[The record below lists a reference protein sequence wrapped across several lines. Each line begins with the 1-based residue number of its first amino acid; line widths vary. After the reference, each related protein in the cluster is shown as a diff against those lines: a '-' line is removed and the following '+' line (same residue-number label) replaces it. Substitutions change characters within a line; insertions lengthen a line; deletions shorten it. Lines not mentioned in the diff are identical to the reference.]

1 MTKLRLNLDD
11 LAVDTFRTAA
21 AANEAVDRA
30 PSTRMADGHD
40 SPQDRVRLAACA
52 SNPTCCPCT
61 PMI

>member
-11 LAVDTFRTAA
+11 LAVETFCTAA
-21 AANEAVDRA
+21 RDGAWRGTV
-30 PSTRMADGHD
+30 DGHEAQTIKTVCA
-40 SPQDRVRLAACA
+40 SLLA

>member
-11 LAVDTFRTAA
+11 LAVDTFHTAIRESA
-21 AANEAVDRA
+21 WNGTVDAHEA
-30 PSTRMADGHD
+30 PTIKT
-40 SPQDRVRLAACA
+40 ACASLLA

>member
-11 LAVDTFRTAA
+11 LAVDTFHTATSGGA
-21 AANEAVDRA
+21 WTGTVDAHEAQTIKTVCA
-30 PSTRMADGHD
+30 S
-40 SPQDRVRLAACA
+40 LLA